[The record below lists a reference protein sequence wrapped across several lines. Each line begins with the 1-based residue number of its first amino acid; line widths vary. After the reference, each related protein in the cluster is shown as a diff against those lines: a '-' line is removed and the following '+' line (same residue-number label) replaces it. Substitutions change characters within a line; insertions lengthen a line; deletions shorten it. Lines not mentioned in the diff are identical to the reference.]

1 MMKMGAALRFVR
13 HFFGIESSVESEGGV
28 PIKRASSDSAK
39 VVVRGGGVVL
49 SNVPTSRQSTS
60 RKSDTRPIGRCPD
73 ELDARSFQ
81 G

>member
-39 VVVRGGGVVL
+39 VVVRGG
-49 SNVPTSRQSTS
+49 R
-60 RKSDTRPIGRCPD
+60 
-73 ELDARSFQ
+73 RSFKQ
-81 G
+81 RPHFSSVN